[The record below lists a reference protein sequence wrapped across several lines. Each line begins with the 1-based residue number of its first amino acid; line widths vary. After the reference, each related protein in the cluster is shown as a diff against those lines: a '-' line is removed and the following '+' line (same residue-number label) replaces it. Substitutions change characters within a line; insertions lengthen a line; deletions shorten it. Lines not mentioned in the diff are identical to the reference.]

1 MKTIRTIGVIALTV
15 IVCGLMGACSSD
27 NEEEKIKD
35 HQFVDLGLP
44 SGTLWATCNIGANSP
59 EEYGDYF
66 AWGETSGY
74 FAGKTIFDYNNYKW
88 SDNNYSDYHPRMTKY
103 NSAGKKVL
111 DLEDDAAYVNW
122 GANWCMPTY
131 DQFKEL
137 IDKRYTSYQW
147 TTLNGVRGLK
157 IVSRSN
163 DNYIF
168 LPAAGQDVSLEI
180 GIYGFYWCT
189 EGARNGSDAYSL
201 NFTYDDVRLD
211 YDYMCDSWDGRS
223 IRPVRSL

>member
-27 NEEEKIKD
+27 DSEENINN

-74 FAGKTIFDYNNYKW
+74 FAGKTYFDYYNYKW
-88 SDNNYSDYHPRMTKY
+88 ADSSYNHFRMTKY
-103 NSAGKKVL
+103 NSADKNAL

-122 GANWCMPTY
+122 GANWRMPTY

-137 IDKRYTSYQW
+137 IDRRFTSYQW

-168 LPAAGQDVSLEI
+168 LPAAGQDVSFDN

-189 EGARNGSDAYSL
+189 ECNRSGTEAYSL

-211 YDYMCDSWDGRS
+211 FDYKCDRWDGRS
-223 IRPVRSL
+223 IRPVRYSK